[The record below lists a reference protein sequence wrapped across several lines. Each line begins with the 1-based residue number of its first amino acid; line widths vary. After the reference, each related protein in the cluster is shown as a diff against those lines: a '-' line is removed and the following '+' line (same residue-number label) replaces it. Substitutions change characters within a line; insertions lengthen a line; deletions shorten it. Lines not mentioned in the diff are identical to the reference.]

1 MTPHELAER
10 HPRLFH
16 LTEPDSLAAI
26 TRWGLLPTGELL
38 KRCAVPVAERRRL
51 TSTRRPAA
59 VELEHEEVGRVVIN
73 DNLPLS
79 EKALLKCLDDGM
91 SPSDWLR
98 LLNGMVFF
106 WPSEQTLQRLL
117 NARINRERTRRI
129 LVFNTL
135 SLATAHWKKVHLS
148 PINSG
153 STIRKPAR
161 RGRNTFSPAANYSY
175 REWQKL
181 RGGRD
186 TIVEVTIRGPVDDVM
201 EHLVETYTS

>member
-1 MTPHELAER
+1 MTPHDLAER

-26 TRWGLLPTGELL
+26 TRWGLLPTSELL
-38 KRCAVPVAERRRL
+38 KRCAVPAAECRRL
-51 TSTRRPAA
+51 TSARRPVA
-59 VELEHEEVGRVVIN
+59 VELQHDEVGRVVIN

-91 SPSDWLR
+91 TPSAWLR

-106 WPSEQTLQRLL
+106 WPSEKTLQRLL
-117 NARINRERTRRI
+117 HARVNRERTRRI
-129 LVFNTL
+129 LVFDTL

-153 STIRKPAR
+153 STIRKAAR
-161 RGRNTFSPAANYSY
+161 RSRRTFSPAAKYSY
-175 REWQKL
+175 REWQEL

-186 TIVEVTIRGPVDDVM
+186 TIVEVTVRGSIDDAM